1 MIRIERRPARTAA
14 VVGVLIIAL
23 LGTACGTRTT
33 GHGYSIR
40 ARTGAVTVHLTGGAR
55 FAPAPAGAKPTLTP
69 QQAWARYVKVNTSYH
84 SSAIP
89 RAVVSVRLGL
99 LTLPIGRLGPQG
111 TESYLAHNKLVYGYS
126 SHQCPQSQ
134 GPPGSTA
141 PPNPC
146 IEWNFLSA
154 STGRQIVDTYQVY
167 R

>member
-99 LTLPIGRLGPQG
+99 PDAAHRPTGTAGHGKLPGAQQAGLRVQ
-111 TESYLAHNKLVYGYS
+111 LASMS
-126 SHQCPQSQ
+126 SVARSSGNHGAAQP
-134 GPPGSTA
+134 
-141 PPNPC
+141 
-146 IEWNFLSA
+146 
-154 STGRQIVDTYQVY
+154 VH
-167 R
+167 